1 MEAPVAELVG
11 EFVREVRVAAAN
23 SDGDVLLQSLV
34 DAFQSSSAM
43 SKRDM
48 RRMLEKDA
56 AWFLQSSCRVLK
68 ASAEGPGAVYLMELL
83 WSNPVLV
90 SGLIEPA
97 LLPLDTAI
105 RFAKR
110 WVEYDS
116 MLDIKLLQMGFPS
129 EATTVQNVDIVRAKR
144 VLAIVNELPACRHIL
159 LPLVNLLHSPDPKV
173 RSKAASLYGRT
184 SQNGDCVRKRLS
196 DMDPRVRANAV
207 ESLWGMDSSSA
218 RAVLREAS
226 RDQHHRVAAN
236 ALVGLHRIGAYDVTA
251 SLQKMADGAEPMG
264 RAAAAFAMGQI
275 LNMDFKPVLES
286 LLKDDSP
293 KVRSQALRSLIRLK
307 RQPEPGEEDLAAGSA
322 APTGDPVPENATDA
336 TPPEPP
342 IDAALPGP
350 AVEAAPPEPAN
361 AVPAGTLAPS
371 PEVPPV
377 SADKEDKG

>member
-1 MEAPVAELVG
+1 
-11 EFVREVRVAAAN
+11 
-23 SDGDVLLQSLV
+23 
-34 DAFQSSSAM
+34 
-43 SKRDM
+43 
-48 RRMLEKDA
+48 
-56 AWFLQSSCRVLK
+56 
-68 ASAEGPGAVYLMELL
+68 
-83 WSNPVLV
+83 
-90 SGLIEPA
+90 
-97 LLPLDTAI
+97 
-105 RFAKR
+105 
-110 WVEYDS
+110 
-116 MLDIKLLQMGFPS
+116 MGFPS

>member
-23 SDGDVLLQSLV
+23 SDGDMLLQSLV

-90 SGLIEPA
+90 SGLIDPA

-105 RFAKR
+105 RFAKQ

-116 MLDIKLLQMGFPS
+116 MLDIKLLHMGFPS

-173 RSKAASLYGRT
+173 RSKAVSLYGRT
-184 SQNGDCVRKRLS
+184 SQNAEWVRRQLAEGDA
-196 DMDPRVRANAV
+196 RVRANAV
-207 ESLWGMDSSSA
+207 ESLWGTDSTCT
-218 RAVLREAS
+218 RAVLQEAA

-251 SLQKMADGAEPMG
+251 SLQKMAQAEEPMG

-275 LNMDFKPVLES
+275 LNPDFKPVLES

-293 KVRSQALRSLIRLK
+293 QVRSQALRSLIRLK
-307 RQPEPGEEDLAAGSA
+307 RQPQPEEGPLPAGSVESAADA
-322 APTGDPVPENATDA
+322 APQDTT
-336 TPPEPP
+336 
-342 IDAALPGP
+342 DAALPEPGD
-350 AVEAAPPEPAN
+350 AVLVLPLEAP
-361 AVPAGTLAPS
+361 

>member
-1 MEAPVAELVG
+1 
-11 EFVREVRVAAAN
+11 VREARVAAAN
-23 SDGDVLLQSLV
+23 SDGDLLLQSLV

-43 SKRDM
+43 SKRDL
-48 RRMLEKDA
+48 RRMLEKDGA
-56 AWFLQSSCRVLK
+56 RFLQSSCRVLK

-116 MLDIKLLQMGFPS
+116 MLDIKLLHMGFPS

-173 RSKAASLYGRT
+173 RFKAASLYGRT
-184 SQNGDCVRKRLS
+184 SQNGDWVRKRLS

-251 SLQKMADGAEPMG
+251 SLQKMAKGAEPMG

-275 LNMDFKPVLES
+275 LNVDFKPVLES
-286 LLKDDSP
+286 LLKDDNP
-293 KVRSQALRSLIRLK
+293 QVRSQALRSLIRLK

-322 APTGDPVPENATDA
+322 APRGDPVPENADA

-342 IDAALPGP
+342 IDATPGP
-350 AVEAAPPEPAN
+350 AAEAAPTEPDD

>member
-11 EFVREVRVAAAN
+11 EFVREVRVDADN
-23 SDGDVLLQSLV
+23 GDGDVLLRARV
-34 DAFQSSSAM
+34 DDFQSSSAM

-48 RRMLEKDA
+48 GRLLEKDS

-68 ASAEGPGAVYLMELL
+68 ASAEGPGAAYLMELL
-83 WSNPVLV
+83 WSNPVMV

-105 RFAKR
+105 RFAKQ
-110 WVEYDS
+110 WVQYDS
-116 MLDIKLLQMGFPS
+116 MLDIKLLHMGFPS

-184 SQNGDCVRKRLS
+184 SQNADWVRKRLTE
-196 DMDPRVRANAV
+196 DDARVRANAV
-207 ESLWGMDSSSA
+207 ESLWGTDSTSA
-218 RAVLREAS
+218 RAMLREAS

-251 SLQKMADGAEPMG
+251 SVQKMAQAEDPMG

-275 LNMDFKPVLES
+275 LHADFKPVLES

-293 KVRSQALRSLIRLK
+293 QVRSQALRSLIRLK
-307 RQPEPGEEDLAAGSA
+307 RQPQPGEE
-322 APTGDPVPENATDA
+322 
-336 TPPEPP
+336 
-342 IDAALPGP
+342 ALPAGI
-350 AVEAAPPEPAN
+350 VEPARDGSSGRHRRRR
-361 AVPAGTLAPS
+361 AARTC
-371 PEVPPV
+371 
-377 SADKEDKG
+377 

>member
-23 SDGDVLLQSLV
+23 SDGDLLLQSLV

-43 SKRDM
+43 SKRDL
-48 RRMLEKDA
+48 RRMLEKDG
-56 AWFLQSSCRVLK
+56 AWFLQASCRVLK
-68 ASAEGPGAVYLMELL
+68 ASSEGPGAVYLMELL

-90 SGLIEPA
+90 SGLIEPT

-116 MLDIKLLQMGFPS
+116 MLDIKLLHMGFPS

-184 SQNGDCVRKRLS
+184 SQNGDWVRKRLA
-196 DMDPRVRANAV
+196 DMDPRVRANSV
-207 ESLWGMDSSSA
+207 ESLWGIDSSSA
-218 RAVLREAS
+218 RTVLREAA
-226 RDQHHRVAAN
+226 RDQHHRVVAN

-275 LNMDFKPVLES
+275 LNTDFKPVLES

-293 KVRSQALRSLIRLK
+293 QVRSQALRSLIRLK
-307 RQPEPGEEDLAAGSA
+307 RQPEPGEEDLAAGTTE
-322 APTGDPVPENATDA
+322 PTGDPVPEKATDA

-342 IDAALPGP
+342 A
-350 AVEAAPPEPAN
+350 EAAPPEPDD